1 MDGNKTIQTMLLST
15 KHNLSQLLIQS
26 VIFSLL
32 GITLSSC
39 NLGRVELVK
48 EDIVVENCIRVPKQD
63 GELKIR
69 YYGKDDDSTES
80 YDLILDLVVECI
92 REIDSFEDFP
102 FIQVNLLDENEVRLT
117 YLTYNVNRDLFKH
130 KGIKSHIEFS
140 LTLDNDSL
148 SKKEL
153 EQIKKKTKH
162 ISIQSNIE
170 KTEEEKRE
178 EEKKKQE
185 QAAEELS
192 NAILKAMF
200 GL

>member
-1 MDGNKTIQTMLLST
+1 MLLST
-15 KHNLSQLLIQS
+15 KHDLSQLLIQS

-32 GITLSSC
+32 GITFSSC
-39 NLGRVELVK
+39 NLRRVELVK

-80 YDLILDLVVECI
+80 YDLILDLVECI

-117 YLTYNVNRDLFKH
+117 YLTYNVDRDFFKH

-140 LTLDNDSL
+140 LTLENDSL

-153 EQIKKKTKH
+153 NQIKKKTKH

-170 KTEEEKRE
+170 KTEEERRE
-178 EEKKKQE
+178 EEQKKQE

-192 NAILKAMF
+192 NALLKAMF